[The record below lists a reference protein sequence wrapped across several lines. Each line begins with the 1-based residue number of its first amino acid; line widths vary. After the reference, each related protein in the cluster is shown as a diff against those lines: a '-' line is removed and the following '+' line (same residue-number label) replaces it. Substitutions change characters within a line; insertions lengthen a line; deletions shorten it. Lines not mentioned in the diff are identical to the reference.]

1 MSNINERLLNIKIKV
16 AKLIERANPTNLI
29 SQNATISPGYFS
41 LKWGDVPGIATSSN
55 PHYHFDEYF
64 ELESEQVYTIEIPKG
79 ITWAF
84 VLLDVNQKY
93 RGGIPMGNIDGF
105 TFVCPPNIKYIAIVT
120 KYIPEG
126 AYEYYMRQI
135 KLYKNQKFVAT
146 KINLANVLDDIGN
159 WEHIN
164 LAYSQNKTFEDNK
177 ASGSN
182 ASYIRYNNLIAV
194 DIKSSLLIMN
204 LSEYPTF
211 NFQIYEQTD
220 SGSLARDNIAVTGN
234 SIMYY
239 PNFYSDIALTPKTGT
254 SSIISDVLESYKQ
267 WLNIY
272 QISTVGM

>member
-29 SQNATISPGYFS
+29 SQDAIISPGYFS
-41 LKWGDVPGIATSSN
+41 ATWGKALEIKQSSN

-79 ITWAF
+79 ITWTF
-84 VLLDVNQKY
+84 LLLDENQKY

-135 KLYKNQKFVAT
+135 KLYKNQNFVAA
-146 KINLANVLDDIGN
+146 KINLADVLDDIDN

-164 LAYSQNKTFEDNK
+164 LTYSQNKTFENNK
-177 ASGSN
+177 ESGSN
-182 ASYIRYNNLIAV
+182 ASYIRYNNLIAT
-194 DIKSSLLIMN
+194 DIKNSLLIMN
-204 LSEYPTF
+204 MSRYPTF

-220 SGSLARDNIAVTGN
+220 SGSFARNNIEFTNN
-234 SIMYY
+234 SIGYY
-239 PNFYSDIALTPKTGT
+239 PNFYSHIALTPRTG
-254 SSIISDVLESYKQ
+254 SSSVISDVLESYKQ

-272 QISTVGM
+272 QISTAEM